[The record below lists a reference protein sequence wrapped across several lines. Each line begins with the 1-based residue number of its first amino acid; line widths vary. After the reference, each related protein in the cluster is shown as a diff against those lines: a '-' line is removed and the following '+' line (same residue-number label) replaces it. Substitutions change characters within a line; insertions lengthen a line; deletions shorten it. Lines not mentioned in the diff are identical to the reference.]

1 MIFRWHYFYFLV
13 ACLDF
18 VMIFLYIFLFLE
30 NTFVAVDL
38 LLLSLTDCICNL
50 YMEVVVYFFSI
61 EIDLTIL

>member
-1 MIFRWHYFYFLV
+1 MIFRWHCFYFLV

-18 VMIFLYIFLFLE
+18 EMIFYIYFYFLE
-30 NTFVAVDL
+30 ILLLL
-38 LLLSLTDCICNL
+38 LLLSLTDCIFNL